1 MTAWQKT
8 VSTMCVLLFGTSVF
22 AQDVTREVDVR
33 MKEAEVRLE
42 AVVRQIAE
50 LSAAQMARVSDVER
64 RIRVDGRPVLGVNVG
79 NDEDGPVAGV
89 EIVGVTPGG
98 AAADA
103 GLRSGDVITAVN
115 GEVLS
120 GDSGGDATAKL
131 LDFMAGV
138 EMGDVLDLEYLRN
151 GKSSEVEVTP
161 QQPSGYSFAFRF
173 GGDDFQMP
181 SDHVDPR
188 TMVNKFIWISGG
200 GGWGDMEMVELSERL
215 GSYFGTDSGLLVV
228 HAPEGDDFKLQDG
241 DVIRSIDGREP
252 SSVRHAMRILGSY
265 QAGEALKLE
274 IMRDKRKQ
282 TLDIEVP
289 DNRQSALPIM
299 PAEPPAVQIHR
310 KVLKAPE
317 ERT

>member
-120 GDSGGDATAKL
+120 GDSGGD
-131 LDFMAGV
+131 D
-138 EMGDVLDLEYLRN
+138 R
-151 GKSSEVEVTP
+151 
-161 QQPSGYSFAFRF
+161 
-173 GGDDFQMP
+173 
-181 SDHVDPR
+181 
-188 TMVNKFIWISGG
+188 
-200 GGWGDMEMVELSERL
+200 
-215 GSYFGTDSGLLVV
+215 
-228 HAPEGDDFKLQDG
+228 
-241 DVIRSIDGREP
+241 
-252 SSVRHAMRILGSY
+252 
-265 QAGEALKLE
+265 
-274 IMRDKRKQ
+274 
-282 TLDIEVP
+282 
-289 DNRQSALPIM
+289 
-299 PAEPPAVQIHR
+299 
-310 KVLKAPE
+310 
-317 ERT
+317 